1 MLVPKPPEPYI
12 LDSDSESEE
21 VPPEDTGSSMNVD
34 PDFLICD
41 TSEPHL
47 ITQAE
52 LNDFVWD
59 LDPPKGVSQME
70 KRHSGK
76 WNPNYV
82 GWPPP
87 GSYKGDTNWWI

>member
-1 MLVPKPPEPYI
+1 MTKINSFSQFSTHKLQYPNIPSALRHVPHDNSMLVPKPPEPYI

-52 LNDFVWD
+52 LNDFV
-59 LDPPKGVSQME
+59 
-70 KRHSGK
+70 
-76 WNPNYV
+76 
-82 GWPPP
+82 
-87 GSYKGDTNWWI
+87 